1 MLLILN
7 LNLLTVKWFIYDTFQ
22 QLLQLQISVCVWVY
36 FIVLVNIT
44 KSCKIMMFGK
54 TIKMDNN
61 GKLSAYEFER

>member
-7 LNLLTVKWFIYDTFQ
+7 LNLLTVKWFIYDTFK
-22 QLLQLQISVCVWVY
+22 QLLQLQISVCMWVY

-44 KSCKIMMFGK
+44 KSWKIMMFGK

-61 GKLSAYEFER
+61 GKLSAFEFER